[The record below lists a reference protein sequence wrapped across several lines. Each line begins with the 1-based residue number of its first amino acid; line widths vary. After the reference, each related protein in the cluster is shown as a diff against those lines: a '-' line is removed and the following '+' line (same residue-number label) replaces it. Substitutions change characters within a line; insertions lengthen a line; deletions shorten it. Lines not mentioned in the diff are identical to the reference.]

1 MAGEGFIAHMI
12 ASLKANKRN
21 RISTFDKIK
30 GYKKSKKS
38 TLQFDKKATPYELEK
53 IRKRMIAENNTIFK
67 RNVLILVLMITAI
80 LIALNYID

>member
-21 RISTFDKIK
+21 RSSTFDKMK

-38 TLQFDKKATPYELEK
+38 ELHFDKKATPHELEQLK
-53 IRKRMIAENNTIFK
+53 KRLIAENNTIFK
-67 RNVLILVLMITAI
+67 RKVLILVLMITAI
-80 LIALNYID
+80 LIALNYTE